1 MVGPMVRQC
10 AENFWVDRFFI
21 GVDGW
26 SARAGFTN
34 QDQMRAQAVRDMARQ
49 ADRVIV
55 LTESEKFSR
64 HGTVPL
70 NLKDRVRTV
79 ITDKNIDAQTA
90 AELESIGIE
99 ILTS

>member
-1 MVGPMVRQC
+1 MVRQC

-26 SARAGFTN
+26 SARAGFTH

-70 NLKDRVRTV
+70 NLKDRVKTV
-79 ITDKNIDAQTA
+79 VTDLHMEAPVT
-90 AELESIGIE
+90 AELAARGIE
-99 ILTS
+99 VLTG